1 MATIQVL
8 AYDSLTNL
16 NSTEGELTV
25 IVKNLANQESLIRDQ
40 ISLQQKTIHQLRIS
54 NMYNA
59 NVNDLIIDENIFE
72 NDETD

>member
-40 ISLQQKTIHQLRIS
+40 ISLQQKTIHQLRIA
-54 NMYNA
+54 NVYNA